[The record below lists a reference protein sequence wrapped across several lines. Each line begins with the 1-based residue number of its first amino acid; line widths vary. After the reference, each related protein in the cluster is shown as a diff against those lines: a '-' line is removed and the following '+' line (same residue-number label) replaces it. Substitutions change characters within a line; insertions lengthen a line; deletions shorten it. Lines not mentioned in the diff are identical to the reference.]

1 MATAFLHV
9 DYVEKESI
17 GRLKFPKGDV
27 LISED
32 SIKRRA
38 NLIDQAIDAGNFAQF
53 KVMILFQDDTS
64 IKEVETTIWSR
75 KNGNVYLKD
84 GVFIP
89 LERIHKIKFN

>member
-9 DYVEKESI
+9 DYIEKESI
-17 GRLKFPKGDV
+17 GRLNFPKGDV

-64 IKEVETTIWSR
+64 IKEVETTIWGR

>member
-9 DYVEKESI
+9 DYVEKEKI
-17 GRLKFPKGDV
+17 GSLKFPKGDV
-27 LISED
+27 LIAEESKK
-32 SIKRRA
+32 KRVS
-38 NLIDQAIDAGNFAQF
+38 LIDQAIDAGNFAQF

-64 IKEVETTIWSR
+64 VKEVETTIWDR
-75 KNGNVYLKD
+75 KKGKVYLKD